1 MIYLIEIKFAQKYL
15 NILMAVEVKKWL
27 IWKAKTCVFKNQCMP
42 CFCNIIN
49 KMYFPT
55 WGLVKQ
61 EKPKRDQQVNEE
73 N

>member
-1 MIYLIEIKFAQKYL
+1 
-15 NILMAVEVKKWL
+15 MAVEVKKWL